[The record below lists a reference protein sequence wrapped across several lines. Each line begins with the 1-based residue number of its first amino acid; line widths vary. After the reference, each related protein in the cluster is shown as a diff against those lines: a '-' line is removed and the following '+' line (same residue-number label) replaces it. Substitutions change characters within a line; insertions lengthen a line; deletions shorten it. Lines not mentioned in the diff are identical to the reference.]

1 MLILFFLV
9 VVVVVCKCVKRR
21 KIPREL
27 LQQSVTPSIFLLS
40 LPVSRS
46 LYEKREFSCKYNPSH
61 FHIIFSLSRIL
72 SSYFTYKF
80 YVSMLM
86 SPLKKLFLLHEG
98 CALIFL
104 CSGTMKGRIL
114 CISCKMI
121 HRRWYHDVKKFFF
134 CCSWLASLRRRRLSR
149 KKNTLLPPHLSFKL
163 CTRESSFISLFVI
176 VIAGKV

>member
-1 MLILFFLV
+1 MCQTKEDSPWAITAISYSIHFL
-9 VVVVVCKCVKRR
+9 
-21 KIPREL
+21 
-27 LQQSVTPSIFLLS
+27 TLS

-86 SPLKKLFLLHEG
+86 SPLKKLFLLQEG

-104 CSGTMKGRIL
+104 CSDAMKGRIL

-149 KKNTLLPPHLSFKL
+149 KENTPHLSFKL